1 MAGAVSALFLL
12 DIKGRILIW
21 RDYRGDVSAVQAER
35 FFTKLIEKEGD
46 IESRSPVVFD
56 DGISYMF
63 IQHNNV
69 FLMTAAR
76 QNCNVASIL
85 LFLHR
90 VVNVF
95 KHYFEEL
102 EEESLRDNFVVVY
115 ELLDEI
121 MDFGYPQYTEA
132 KILSEF
138 IKTDAYRMEVVQRP
152 PMAVTNAVSWRSEG
166 IWYKKNEVFLDVVE
180 SVNIL
185 VNSNGQIIRSEVVGA
200 LKMRTYL
207 SGMPEC
213 KLGLNDRLLLE
224 TQGRTTKGKAIDLD
238 DIKFHQCVRLSRFEN
253 DRTISFIPPDG
264 SFDLMTYRLSTQVKP
279 PVWVEAQVEKHSRSR
294 IEILVK
300 ARSQFKERSTAT
312 NVEIELPVP
321 SDAINPNVRTSMGSA
336 KYAPEND
343 ALVWKIKSFPGGKE
357 YMCRAE
363 FSLPSITAEEATPEK
378 KAPIRVKFEIPYF
391 TVSGIQRKL
400 RLNPLLPLLQTR
412 LCHHLHLLSHFRTL
426 KRRLAAGGSL
436 RSPKS
441 FKSYAETCAS
451 LLRLCSADGHLSAL
465 GLALH
470 GHALRAG
477 VSSDRSVSSKLLAMY
492 ALAGHPADRDLF
504 LAERCR
510 PPDLFSRNLMVAYS
524 ARSGDLATARL
535 LFDGMPDRNAV
546 TWTLMVDGHMKRGS
560 VGEAAG
566 YFERCPYK
574 TVICFTAYISGF
586 VLNGLHLDALVH
598 FRRMLASGLMPNEV
612 TFTCVLKACVGAGEF
627 ELGKSVV
634 GLIVKTNFDGHV
646 SVQNSLITLYLRMGD
661 VDVARTVFDQMEERD
676 VVSWTA
682 ILDVYAQMGDLK
694 EARRIFEEMPERNE
708 VSWSTMIARYGQSGE
723 ALEAINLFRFMLHD
737 GQRPNVSCLA
747 SAISASSGC
756 ENLLFGSGVHCH
768 ALKVGFETDVFVGS
782 SLIDMYCKCKDVADG
797 RRVFD
802 LIPEKNIVCWNS
814 MVAGYSCNDRIE
826 EAEELFEAMTNRN
839 IASWNAMISGY
850 AENGRFM
857 RALETFDNLLV
868 SELPPSQMT
877 FSSVLLACAT
887 LCSLDK
893 GKNLHGRIVKI
904 GIQHEVFIGT
914 ALVDMYAKCGDIEST
929 KRVFHGMPEKNEVS
943 WSAMIQGLA
952 DNGFA
957 EESITMFEEMK
968 RAAIAPT
975 DPTFLSVLFACS
987 HCGLVDKG
995 LQYFDSM
1002 EEIYGISPNTRHY
1015 SCVIDLLARAG
1026 HLREAEEIISTM
1038 PIKPEANSWAALLSA
1053 CSTFRDEE
1061 IGERVAKR
1069 LWELEKEN
1077 TAGYVLLSNIYASCG
1092 RWKDVAKVRTQM
1104 RRLGKKKVGGCS
1116 SIQIRD
1122 QFHTFFSW
1130 DVMHPKSSKVYDVLE
1145 LVMSEMTYYK

>member
-391 TVSGIQRKL
+391 TVSGIQVRYLKIIEKSGYQALPWVRYITMAGEYEL
-400 RLNPLLPLLQTR
+400 RL
-412 LCHHLHLLSHFRTL
+412 
-426 KRRLAAGGSL
+426 
-436 RSPKS
+436 
-441 FKSYAETCAS
+441 
-451 LLRLCSADGHLSAL
+451 
-465 GLALH
+465 
-470 GHALRAG
+470 
-477 VSSDRSVSSKLLAMY
+477 
-492 ALAGHPADRDLF
+492 
-504 LAERCR
+504 
-510 PPDLFSRNLMVAYS
+510 
-524 ARSGDLATARL
+524 
-535 LFDGMPDRNAV
+535 
-546 TWTLMVDGHMKRGS
+546 
-560 VGEAAG
+560 
-566 YFERCPYK
+566 
-574 TVICFTAYISGF
+574 I
-586 VLNGLHLDALVH
+586 
-598 FRRMLASGLMPNEV
+598 
-612 TFTCVLKACVGAGEF
+612 
-627 ELGKSVV
+627 
-634 GLIVKTNFDGHV
+634 
-646 SVQNSLITLYLRMGD
+646 
-661 VDVARTVFDQMEERD
+661 
-676 VVSWTA
+676 
-682 ILDVYAQMGDLK
+682 
-694 EARRIFEEMPERNE
+694 
-708 VSWSTMIARYGQSGE
+708 
-723 ALEAINLFRFMLHD
+723 
-737 GQRPNVSCLA
+737 
-747 SAISASSGC
+747 
-756 ENLLFGSGVHCH
+756 
-768 ALKVGFETDVFVGS
+768 
-782 SLIDMYCKCKDVADG
+782 
-797 RRVFD
+797 
-802 LIPEKNIVCWNS
+802 
-814 MVAGYSCNDRIE
+814 
-826 EAEELFEAMTNRN
+826 
-839 IASWNAMISGY
+839 
-850 AENGRFM
+850 
-857 RALETFDNLLV
+857 
-868 SELPPSQMT
+868 
-877 FSSVLLACAT
+877 
-887 LCSLDK
+887 
-893 GKNLHGRIVKI
+893 
-904 GIQHEVFIGT
+904 
-914 ALVDMYAKCGDIEST
+914 
-929 KRVFHGMPEKNEVS
+929 
-943 WSAMIQGLA
+943 
-952 DNGFA
+952 
-957 EESITMFEEMK
+957 
-968 RAAIAPT
+968 
-975 DPTFLSVLFACS
+975 
-987 HCGLVDKG
+987 
-995 LQYFDSM
+995 
-1002 EEIYGISPNTRHY
+1002 
-1015 SCVIDLLARAG
+1015 
-1026 HLREAEEIISTM
+1026 
-1038 PIKPEANSWAALLSA
+1038 
-1053 CSTFRDEE
+1053 
-1061 IGERVAKR
+1061 
-1069 LWELEKEN
+1069 
-1077 TAGYVLLSNIYASCG
+1077 
-1092 RWKDVAKVRTQM
+1092 
-1104 RRLGKKKVGGCS
+1104 
-1116 SIQIRD
+1116 
-1122 QFHTFFSW
+1122 
-1130 DVMHPKSSKVYDVLE
+1130 
-1145 LVMSEMTYYK
+1145 